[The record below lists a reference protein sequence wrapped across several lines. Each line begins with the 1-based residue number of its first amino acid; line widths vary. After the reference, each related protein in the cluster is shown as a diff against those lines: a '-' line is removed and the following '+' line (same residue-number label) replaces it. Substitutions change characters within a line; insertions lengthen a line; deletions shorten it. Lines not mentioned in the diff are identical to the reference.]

1 MEAPF
6 CSKLLKSYDYH
17 NVDLTSFCI
26 PFEVDEETLAES
38 LLFVR
43 KKYARLEPVRVV
55 EKGDF
60 AVLSC
65 KSEKAKF
72 QKDAVSVC
80 VGKNLY
86 SKELEEK
93 LIGLSAGETV
103 EVEVDSTVVTVA
115 VKNIQRS
122 VLPDIT
128 DDFVNSTFE
137 TLTTVSEL
145 KEWYIN
151 EQLKE
156 HIKILASQA
165 AEAITAEVIAQS
177 DICLDEEERLAARK
191 SGEEVLRAH
200 WRFNGVE
207 LDSLTDEEAA
217 EMFGYPSVS
226 AYINWFADLSE
237 RDICTAMLGYELL
250 ANGGYVFTTA
260 EYEAELQKNADE
272 ANMSAEAL
280 RENFTF
286 QAFVRQKSSEY
297 YSEVLEDYAYNYIKE
312 RLK

>member
-6 CSKLLKSYDYH
+6 CSKLLKAYGYQ

-26 PFEVDEETLAES
+26 PFEVDEEALAES

-55 EKGDF
+55 ERGDF
-60 AVLSC
+60 AELSC

-72 QKDAVSVC
+72 QKDAISVC

-93 LIGLSAGETV
+93 LIGLPAGETA
-103 EVEVDSTVVTVA
+103 EIEIDGAVVTVT
-115 VKNIQRS
+115 VKSIQRS

-128 DDFVNSTFE
+128 DDFVNATFE
-137 TLTTVSEL
+137 TLTTVAEL
-145 KEWYIN
+145 KEWYTN
-151 EQLKE
+151 EQFKE
-156 HIKILASQA
+156 HVKTLALQA
-165 AEAITAEVIAQS
+165 AEAITAEVIAKS

-191 SGEEVLRAH
+191 SGEEILRDH

-207 LDSLTDEEAA
+207 LDSLTDEEAE

-226 AYINWFADLSE
+226 AYIDWFADLSE

-250 ANGGYVFTTA
+250 VNGGHVFTLA
-260 EYEAELQKNADE
+260 EYEAKLQKNAEE
-272 ANMSAEAL
+272 ANMSVEAL
-280 RENFTF
+280 REKFTF

-297 YSEVLEDYAYNYIKE
+297 YSETLEDYAYNYIKE